1 MIEVRVPIVAYP
13 DPQLVEPN
21 ALPRSL
27 AGRVLGLLDN
37 QKPHATELLQAI
49 AGGLSAPVPPSKVLR
64 ETKSPPIPASRW
76 AIDSLSAGADMVLVG
91 SAD

>member
-1 MIEVRVPIVAYP
+1 MIEVRVPVVAYP

-21 ALPRSL
+21 PLPRSL
-27 AGRVLGLLDN
+27 GGRVLGLLDN
-37 QKPHATELLQAI
+37 QKPHASELLDAI
-49 AGGLSAPVPPSKVLR
+49 ATALSQPDPPSEILR

-76 AIDSLSAGADMVLVG
+76 AIESLSAGADMTLVG

>member
-13 DPQLVEPN
+13 DPQLVQPN
-21 ALPRSL
+21 PLPRSV
-27 AGRVLGLLDN
+27 AGLVLGLLDN
-37 QKPHATELLQAI
+37 QKPHASDLLQAI
-49 AGGLSAPVPPSKVLR
+49 VAGLSQPDPPSKVLR

-76 AIDSLSAGADMVLVG
+76 AIESLSAGADMTLVG